1 MNDEYREIIV
11 KKMKEVKERW
21 ENIFSQEVQQKIDT
35 VKTDL
40 DELRKTFKKEF
51 RRFEGTDR

>member
-11 KKMKEVKERW
+11 KKIKEVKERW